1 MIVIAGEV
9 RIRPEKRDEAVRA
22 SLQMVAATLREPGC
36 RSYRFS
42 AALDDPNHIF
52 IFEEW
57 DSMEALGAHFQS
69 PHMAAF
75 QAALPG
81 LLAGP
86 PTLTRYEVTSKD
98 TM

>member
-9 RIRPEKRDEAVRA
+9 RVRPDKREQVQRA
-22 SLQMVAATLREPGC
+22 AQEMMAATLREPGC
-36 RSYRFS
+36 RAYRFS

-57 DSMEALGAHFQS
+57 ESLDALGAHFQS
-69 PHMAAF
+69 PHMATF
-75 QAALPG
+75 QALLPG
-81 LLAGP
+81 VLAGAP
-86 PTLTRYEVTSKD
+86 ALTRYEVTDKA